1 VIWISLKNIE
11 FSQNRKSNLFLDF
24 FLDLGNP
31 ASNLEAQ
38 KMNMGNPASNPIGE
52 TDYKPASNPIGEATY
67 LGDFV
72 I

>member
-38 KMNMGNPASNPIGE
+38 KMNMGNPV
-52 TDYKPASNPIGEATY
+52 SNPIGEA
-67 LGDFV
+67 DFKPASNLEV
-72 I
+72 